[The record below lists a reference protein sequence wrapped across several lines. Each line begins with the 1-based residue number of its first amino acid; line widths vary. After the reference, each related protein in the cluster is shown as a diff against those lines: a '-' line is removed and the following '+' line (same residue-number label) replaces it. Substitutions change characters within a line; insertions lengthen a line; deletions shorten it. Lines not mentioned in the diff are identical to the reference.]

1 MVLVSINSCKTKLF
15 QEKTRLRRQ
24 VRFPGTEE
32 AAISRRADIREL
44 GTERHSG
51 EMIGFEA
58 TCLQS
63 DMARALGCEAAP
75 S

>member
-1 MVLVSINSCKTKLF
+1 VAKPSYFF

-24 VRFPGTEE
+24 VGFPGTEE

-44 GTERHSG
+44 GTERHSC

-58 TCLQS
+58 TFLQP
-63 DMARALGCEAAP
+63 DNNVARAL
-75 S
+75 